1 MKKAFIA
8 YIIFWRALQCR
19 AFSLFN
25 TAGKMSTTLNG
36 VKLSDIMS
44 RRLVIIECDK
54 SIQEIA
60 ETMTAERVSAVV
72 LVDSGRPIGI
82 LTERDLARQVCG
94 NDLSASKTPAT
105 ALMSAPVVAA
115 GAASTMQEAAE
126 LMVKNRV
133 RHLAVEDK
141 KHKLVGM
148 VTATDFARY
157 AGRKAFGESTVLD
170 LLYPYEEM
178 GEEMP

>member
-1 MKKAFIA
+1 M
-8 YIIFWRALQCR
+8 
-19 AFSLFN
+19 LFN
-25 TAGKMSTTLNG
+25 YAGKKRTVLSE

-44 RRLVIIECDK
+44 RRLVIIECNT

-60 ETMTAERVSAVV
+60 ETMVAERVSAVI
-72 LVDSGRPIGI
+72 LVDAGRPVGI
-82 LTERDLARQVCG
+82 LTERDLARQVCAK
-94 NDLSASKTPAT
+94 DLKASKTPAT
-105 ALMSAPVVAA
+105 VLMSAPVVTVDV
-115 GAASTMQEAAE
+115 GSTMQDAAE
-126 LMVKNRV
+126 LMVKNGV
-133 RHLAVEDK
+133 RHLAVQNG

-157 AGRKAFGESTVLD
+157 TGRKAFGESTVLD